1 LHKDTN
7 KFRTERGV
15 CHTISPKLFTIL
27 LEYMYK
33 CINWDILGINIDGEV
48 LNHLKFADNTVLITD
63 RWHQNNAWEIASR
76 KVGLKSNPKD

>member
-1 LHKDTN
+1 
-7 KFRTERGV
+7 
-15 CHTISPKLFTIL
+15 
-27 LEYMYK
+27 MYK